1 MEKCGFNI
9 WAHPDVDELRTTD
22 KISEY
27 VKGYELNYRSEKE
40 DNVFIESVADQRNM
54 IITRGSD
61 THNLNDGLYHD
72 KDFYRISRNEL
83 KAIIELA
90 EGTIV

>member
-40 DNVFIESVADQRNM
+40 DNVFIESVADQRKYDNYTG
-54 IITRGSD
+54 IRYT
-61 THNLNDGLYHD
+61 
-72 KDFYRISRNEL
+72 
-83 KAIIELA
+83 
-90 EGTIV
+90 